1 MWSFCLNKALQ
12 LPYPWHVDVHEAAFW
27 LLRITQGK
35 YGRLR
40 RNENCTQVVV
50 DERETHRGRAE
61 TKLILTMEEIKEDG
75 GIGTTV
81 LFASLLSIVNEITR
95 LSGFHQSHKRECIN
109 LVRRIKLMQ
118 PLFEEMK
125 ESPPDGSNPAVAVF
139 QTLEVVLQSAKTLLQ
154 SCIHGSKIYLVLEH
168 RAIAKEF
175 SAVSNEMETALKGMP
190 WSILDISED
199 VREQVDFVQ
208 GQFNRAKEQA
218 DLPDSDLYKDLV
230 LAITQQEETV
240 FDTALLC
247 RLADRLQ
254 LRTPSQL
261 DAEVHAVQDLIRK
274 CTSKVNVSLQEM
286 LELLM
291 KLKKASAVGAREG
304 ETFVCEESP
313 SSSDVESSCEAA
325 IPDDY
330 LCPISLEIMKDPV
343 IVATGQ
349 TYERAN
355 IQKWLEENRT
365 CPKTSQILPHT
376 TLTPNFVLR
385 SLINQWCEAH
395 GLEIA
400 TTSSPSETSPFLSA
414 ASLKEGGTIDG
425 LVDQLRSG
433 QLHLARAAAVEI
445 RLLAKDSTENRVRI
459 AEAGAIPY
467 LVTLLSTHDAEAQE
481 NAVTAL
487 LNLSIHEN
495 IKGAVVQAGA
505 IPPIVKVLKCGS
517 MEARENAA
525 ATLFS
530 LSSVNENKLTI
541 GALGA
546 IPPLVDLLKNGSP
559 QGRKDAA
566 SALFNLLI
574 YQGNKP
580 RAVRAGVVIPILNLL
595 MDSSTGMM
603 DEAVSI
609 LAVLATHQEGRR
621 AIGRLGVKRFL
632 VELSESG
639 TERAKRK
646 ASSLLEHLAMLQ
658 AECAKFRCEF

>member
-1 MWSFCLNKALQ
+1 
-12 LPYPWHVDVHEAAFW
+12 
-27 LLRITQGK
+27 
-35 YGRLR
+35 
-40 RNENCTQVVV
+40 
-50 DERETHRGRAE
+50 
-61 TKLILTMEEIKEDG
+61 MEERKEEDG
-75 GIGTTV
+75 NGTSM
-81 LFASLLSIVNEITR
+81 LIASLLGIVTDIT
-95 LSGFHQSHKRECIN
+95 LVTGFHQSHKRECVN

-118 PLFEEMK
+118 PLFEELK
-125 ESPPDGSNPAVAVF
+125 EELSNVSQPAVNVF
-139 QTLEVVLQSAKTLLQ
+139 QTLETVLQSAKRLLQ
-154 SCIHGSKIYLVLEH
+154 ACINGSKIYLVLEH
-168 RAIAKEF
+168 EAIAKEF
-175 SAVSNEMETALKGMP
+175 NAVSDEMDKALKGMP
-190 WSILDISED
+190 WSLLDVSED
-199 VREQVDFVQ
+199 VREQVEFVH
-208 GQFNRAKEQA
+208 GQFKRAKGRA
-218 DLPDSDLYKDLV
+218 DLRDSQLYSDLL
-230 LAITQQEETV
+230 LAMSQEKEAV
-240 FDTALLC
+240 SDTALLC

-254 LRTPSQL
+254 LRTPLEL
-261 DAEVHAVQDLIRK
+261 DAEVRAMQDLIQGR
-274 CTSKVNVSLQEM
+274 CPEVDGSLEPIFK
-286 LELLM
+286 LLK
-291 KLKKASAVGAREG
+291 KLKKALAVGASERESS
-304 ETFVCEESP
+304 VPEESP
-313 SSSDVESSCEAA
+313 SSSDNESSCPAV

-330 LCPISLEIMKDPV
+330 LCPISLDLMRDPV

-349 TYERAN
+349 TYERGN

-385 SLINQWCEAH
+385 SLIHQWCEAN
-395 GLEIA
+395 GLEVA
-400 TTSSPSETSPFLSA
+400 VTGSASGAALYSSDLPNGER
-414 ASLKEGGTIDG
+414 GTIDD
-425 LVDQLRSG
+425 LVEQLRSG
-433 QLHLARAAAVEI
+433 QFHLQRAAAAEL
-445 RLLAKDSTENRVRI
+445 RFLAKDSIENRLKI

-467 LVTLLSTHDAEAQE
+467 LVNLLSTHDAEAQE

-487 LNLSIHEN
+487 LNLSIHDH

-505 IPPIVKVLKCGS
+505 IPSIVKVLKCGS
-517 MEARENAA
+517 MEARQNAA

-580 RAVRAGVVIPILNLL
+580 RAVRAGVVNPILSLL
-595 MDSSTGMM
+595 MDTSTGMM

-621 AIGRLGVKRFL
+621 AIGRAFVVPALVSILQNGSPRTKENAAAILLALSLDNPHHLAAAGRMGVKRHL
-632 VELSESG
+632 VELGESG

-658 AECAKFRCEF
+658 AE

>member
-1 MWSFCLNKALQ
+1 MDDTM
-12 LPYPWHVDVHEAAFW
+12 DV
-27 LLRITQGK
+27 
-35 YGRLR
+35 
-40 RNENCTQVVV
+40 
-50 DERETHRGRAE
+50 
-61 TKLILTMEEIKEDG
+61 EDG
-75 GIGTTV
+75 IGSSA
-81 LFASLLSIVNEITR
+81 LMASLLGIANEIT
-95 LSGFHQSHKRECIN
+95 LLTGFHQSHKPECVT

-118 PLFEEMK
+118 PLFEELK
-125 ESPPDGSNPAVAVF
+125 EAPLDVFNPAAEVF
-139 QTLEVVLQSAKTLLQ
+139 QTLERLLQSAKTLLQ

-168 RAIAKEF
+168 ESVTKEF
-175 SAVSNEMETALKGMP
+175 KAVSAEMDEALKVMP
-190 WSILDISED
+190 WSNLDISED
-199 VREQVDFVQ
+199 VREQVDFVR
-208 GQFNRAKEQA
+208 GQFSRAKGRT
-218 DLPDSDLYKDLV
+218 DLQDCDLYKELI
-230 LAITQQEETV
+230 LAMTQEEETD

-247 RLADRLQ
+247 RLVDRLQ
-254 LRTPSQL
+254 LRTPTQL
-261 DAEVHAVQDLIRK
+261 DAEAHAVQELIRK
-274 CTSKVNVSLQEM
+274 YSPNADKSFQQM
-286 LELLM
+286 LDLLM
-291 KLKKASAVGAREG
+291 KLRGVSAVGARERAMS
-304 ETFVCEESP
+304 VCEELVSCP
-313 SSSDVESSCEAA
+313 DNESTCEVA

-330 LCPISLEIMKDPV
+330 LCPISLELMKDPV

-349 TYERAN
+349 TYERVN
-355 IQKWLEENRT
+355 IQKWLEDNRT
-365 CPKTSQILPHT
+365 CPKTLQVLPHT

-385 SLINQWCEAH
+385 SVINQWCEAN

-400 TTSSPSETSPFLSA
+400 KTSPSGMLPFLSDA
-414 ASLKEGGTIDG
+414 FLRERGSIDW
-425 LVDQLRSG
+425 LMDQLRSG
-433 QLHLARAAAVEI
+433 QLHLQRAAAAEL
-445 RLLAKDSTENRVRI
+445 RLLAKDSTENRIRI

-467 LVTLLSTHDAEAQE
+467 LVTLLSTHDTEAQE

-487 LNLSIHEN
+487 LNLSIHED

-505 IPPIVKVLKCGS
+505 IPLIVKVLKCGS

-621 AIGRLGVKRFL
+621 AIGRACVVSALVTILQNGSPRSKENAAAILLALSLDNPYHLSTAGRLGVKTLL
-632 VELSESG
+632 VDLTESG

-658 AECAKFRCEF
+658 AE